1 MVVHAAAGEPGGTSM
16 PRRCRLADVFAFLAA
31 MAVLA
36 ACEQGNQYVP
46 PPLPKVAVAKPA
58 KQPITR
64 YLDATGSTAAVNSA
78 DLVARVP
85 GFIETINYD
94 DGAAV
99 KKGALLFTIE
109 LEPYRVKLEQAKAAE
124 ESAQSAFNQQQAAY
138 ERSAELIKQ
147 KVTTQAL
154 YDQALANRDAAQAT
168 LDNAR
173 SNTRLAAIN
182 YDYAQ
187 VKAPFDGV
195 VSARTVSVGSYVGGS
210 ATPTV
215 LATIVQLDPIYVNFN
230 VSEQDV
236 IRVRAA
242 LAKRG
247 VTRDDLMK
255 YRVEVA
261 LQDETDYPHVGHIDY
276 IAPTLNPQ
284 TGTLAVR
291 GVLQNPKHV
300 LLSGY
305 FVRVRVPNPTKE
317 VSLLVPDVALG
328 SDQGGRYVLVLNDDN
343 VVEQRK
349 VEIGPLV
356 GSMRVIDKGLTEN
369 DRVVV
374 SGLLRAIPGQKV
386 DPQAAPAKT
395 AAR

>member
-1 MVVHAAAGEPGGTSM
+1 MRTRLTFGVGAIAAA
-16 PRRCRLADVFAFLAA
+16 V
-31 MAVLA
+31 VLA
-36 ACEQGNQYVP
+36 ACGQGNQYVA
-46 PPLPKVAVAKPA
+46 PPLPKVSVANPV
-58 KQPITR
+58 KQPVTR
-64 YLDATGSTAAVNSA
+64 YLEATGSTAAVNSA

-85 GFIETINYD
+85 GFIETINYE

-99 KKGALLFTIE
+99 KKGDLLFTIE
-109 LEPYRVKLEQAKAAE
+109 LEPYKVKLDQAQASE
-124 ESAQSAFNQQQAAY
+124 ESALSTYNQQQAAF
-138 ERSAELIKQ
+138 ERSAELIRQ
-147 KVTTQAL
+147 KVTTQAS
-154 YDQALANRDAAQAT
+154 YDQALANRDAAKSA

-173 SNTRLAAIN
+173 ANTRLAAIN

-187 VKAPFDGV
+187 VRAPFDGV
-195 VSARTVSVGSYVGGS
+195 VTARTVSIGSYVGGS

-242 LAKRG
+242 MAKRG
-247 VTRDDLMK
+247 VTRDDVMK
-255 YRVEVA
+255 FKVEVA
-261 LQDETDYPHVGHIDY
+261 LQDETDYPHVGLIDY
-276 IAPTLNPQ
+276 IAPSLNPQ

-291 GVLQNPKHV
+291 GILQNPKNV
-300 LLSGY
+300 LLPGY
-305 FVRVRVPNPTKE
+305 FVRVRIPSPTE
-317 VSLLVPDVALG
+317 AVSLLVPDTALG
-328 SDQGGRYVLVLNDDN
+328 SDQGGRYVLVLNKDN

-356 GSMRVIDKGLTEN
+356 GNMRVIDKGVDEK

-374 SGLLRAIPGQKV
+374 AGILRAIPGQKV
-386 DPQAAPAKT
+386 DPQVVSEKT

>member
-1 MVVHAAAGEPGGTSM
+1 MRIRFT
-16 PRRCRLADVFAFLAA
+16 LAA
-31 MAVLA
+31 TAMAVAVVLA
-36 ACEQGNQYVP
+36 ACGQGNQYVA
-46 PPLPKVAVAKPA
+46 PPLPKVTVSKPA

-64 YLDATGSTAAVNSA
+64 YLDATGTTAAVNSA

-85 GFIETINYD
+85 GFIETINYQ
-94 DGAAV
+94 DGAPV
-99 KKGALLFTIE
+99 KKGDLLFTIE
-109 LEPYRVKLEQAKAAE
+109 LEPYKVKLDQAQASETAAE
-124 ESAQSAFNQQQAAY
+124 SSYNQAQAAF

-147 KVTTQAL
+147 KVTTQAS
-154 YDQALANRDAAQAT
+154 YDSALAARDSAKST

-182 YDYAQ
+182 YEYAQ
-187 VKAPFDGV
+187 VRAPFDGV
-195 VSARTVSVGSYVGGS
+195 VSARQVSVGTYVGGT

-215 LATIVQLDPIYVNFN
+215 LATIVQLNPIWVNFN
-230 VSEQDV
+230 ISEQDV

-242 LAKRG
+242 LAERG
-247 VTRDDLMK
+247 ATRDDVMK
-255 YRVEVA
+255 YKIEVA
-261 LQDETDYPHVGHIDY
+261 LQDETDYPHVGLIDY
-276 IAPTLNPQ
+276 VAPTLSTT

-300 LLSGY
+300 LLPGY
-305 FVRVRVPNPTKE
+305 FVRIRVPRPFEE
-317 VSLLVPDVALG
+317 VALLVPDVALG
-328 SDQGGRYVLVLNDDN
+328 SDQGGRYVLVVNNDD

-369 DRVVV
+369 DRVVIA
-374 SGLLRAIPGQKV
+374 GLLRAIPGQKV
-386 DPQAAPAKT
+386 DPQTAPEKT